1 MFSWRGA
8 VSRGSG
14 SVCRTFPDHLAP
26 RAAAGRKRPV
36 VLVHRRSQ
44 PIPDDPFANGS
55 HLLQRAVAA
64 AVVDR
69 CARAELLESNSTERE
84 IEHGFRSLYEKS
96 GSPEWRSHRE
106 APFRLL
112 TWRDLNLNDADGH
125 VTTLRHD
132 TEADVLAGDTL
143 SAAPLNESL
152 EPFLRD
158 GWR

>member
-26 RAAAGRKRPV
+26 RTAAGRKRPV
-36 VLVHRRSQ
+36 VLVHRRSVPHQ
-44 PIPDDPFANGS
+44 PITDDLLANGS

-106 APFRLL
+106 TPLRRLAG
-112 TWRDLNLNDADGH
+112 RDLHLKDADGD
-125 VTTLRHD
+125 VIALRYD
-132 TEADVLAGDTL
+132 AEADVLAGYSLPAT
-143 SAAPLNESL
+143 PLNESL
-152 EPFLRD
+152 ESFLR
-158 GWR
+158 